1 MEVDEEASE
10 TDKIE
15 ALRAEEKEEDER
27 LRKVENVSEKS
38 LCEVSVPTK
47 HELFPF
53 QKKVVD
59 FADKVGGKAVLALDM
74 GMGKTIC
81 AIGYGAYKRYGKVLI
96 ISPPSIKEN
105 WKREIEKFTGVKAN
119 IIEHE
124 NKGGW
129 EIIGYPNIEKFKKYL
144 YKQQYDLIVVD
155 ECFPYNTKI
164 FTDKGYLKIGDI
176 VENDL
181 DVSVLSCNLLNNEL
195 EYKKIVGK
203 KAVKNKKLIKV
214 THNEGYFYCT
224 PEHKIFTEE
233 GYKKAE
239 TLKNRERLRIL
250 RQEVLD
256 SEKRESNCKILFKKL
271 FCKMAKQQTRD
282 ASNRKKGE
290 KRKNRNYL
298 WMVREKI
305 QSVATPKKKEVL
317 FKKMLGVFQNFKK
330 RMERE
335 SFKKNERKSGVLE
348 REEKTGVFFKN
359 EKMESDEE
367 CRNKEEG
374 CRKIKKE
381 QASPSRREREKNA
394 YSSRETFK
402 GITKKIFRLAR
413 RVCYK
418 NKRNQEYLWENAE
431 LLQDRHCE
439 QEKTNSNRSRWL
451 FTWNF
456 NKKKTRQKEGLFF
469 ETVRVE
475 SVESQEQGSNGE
487 SQSSGGQCLYDIEVA
502 GNHNYFAEDIL
513 VSNCHLIKNRKA
525 RRSKNV
531 LHLLKKT
538 KDALF
543 LSGTPILNRPVE
555 IYNVF
560 NYVKPTPFWG
570 RDGFALKYCEAKET
584 RFGWDFNGASNLE
597 ELRKELSFMLRWR
610 KEEVLDQLPDKT
622 HNTLYTEMGNW
633 TNYNQILNNYR
644 AWLKENDLNQ
654 AAVYAEALTK
664 VNYLKQ
670 EVAFQK
676 LNQVHQ
682 ILTEFLEADKNVLVF
697 SQYKTLINELALSY
711 QDKAVVLTG
720 DTPDK
725 ERPQLV
731 DKFQDDPNCRIF
743 FSTIKAGGVGLTLT
757 KADTVVFT
765 DLDWTPAMHQ
775 QAEDRAWRYGQKN
788 NVNVYYLIAPQTIEE
803 EIWDRLNLKQG
814 IVDKLVESK
823 QVDIKDLLKNI

>member
-1 MEVDEEASE
+1 
-10 TDKIE
+10 
-15 ALRAEEKEEDER
+15 
-27 LRKVENVSEKS
+27 
-38 LCEVSVPTK
+38 
-47 HELFPF
+47 
-53 QKKVVD
+53 
-59 FADKVGGKAVLALDM
+59 
-74 GMGKTIC
+74 
-81 AIGYGAYKRYGKVLI
+81 
-96 ISPPSIKEN
+96 
-105 WKREIEKFTGVKAN
+105 
-119 IIEHE
+119 
-124 NKGGW
+124 
-129 EIIGYPNIEKFKKYL
+129 
-144 YKQQYDLIVVD
+144 
-155 ECFPYNTKI
+155 
-164 FTDKGYLKIGDI
+164 
-176 VENDL
+176 
-181 DVSVLSCNLLNNEL
+181 
-195 EYKKIVGK
+195 
-203 KAVKNKKLIKV
+203 
-214 THNEGYFYCT
+214 
-224 PEHKIFTEE
+224 
-233 GYKKAE
+233 
-239 TLKNRERLRIL
+239 
-250 RQEVLD
+250 
-256 SEKRESNCKILFKKL
+256 
-271 FCKMAKQQTRD
+271 MAKQQTRD

-560 NYVKPTPFWG
+560 NYIKPTPFWG
-570 RDGFALKYCEAKET
+570 RDGFALRYCNPPEAPIWCGDFSFKKLGELKVGDEVIGWKKREKQVKKGGKKIIFSSVLCKTKITNIIKRRASIVKVYFESGRVIRCTPDHRWLNYCKYPGAKSGQYVAAEVGKKLCFVIEPSEKIKKEDRWLAGWLAGMFDGEGTAERVAQSLTHNKFLYGKIKNALIKFKLPYSEYKDGFYLIGGRQTYVNFLNKIKPFKVSERFENMILSGKFRNKDEVVKVVPDGEGEVISMTTGTGNYVAWGYASKNCEAKET

-597 ELRKELSFMLRWR
+597 ELRRELSFMLRWR